1 MFDFYEFSV
10 LGKVWLMIKSQSNL
24 PLKAIAVFILWF
36 IFHDTAYSLVQF
48 GLRKHDKHTKYNK
61 WGIRKQKKKMAE
73 EDVQKCMEWLFKT
86 QEELQTTPFGSC
98 QADVRSAM
106 STQKTKNNDV
116 LKYGTGLNRL
126 FTKHQLGQK
135 ETMDISSAYES
146 IKAVSNKK
154 LSCMEVLS
162 GIASLEDSIQS
173 LSCEFDTRAVH
184 LVNMMENNKNTGRNN
199 QSNENLARTAKDCVA
214 AVRNNWRWI
223 NTVLQCSQV
232 HLHNAASY
240 QEFFH
245 EIEEVEYWMNT
256 TLSRIHLTFD
266 RSKLNGDKADVK
278 CIQSEMKDVLLAYL
292 QWQGK
297 VESLFDRAKCIVPVP
312 QRIQKLEE
320 PRPVIAI
327 AAYRTSEIEFQEGE
341 SLTLIDN
348 SDRTKWVV
356 KNSRD
361 QTCAVPAVLLVIP
374 GPSGVA
380 MDAVMK
386 LRTQL
391 LALWTMSIKRLGYQ
405 MVAFMLMVFRDW
417 TDEEIASLQAMGPK
431 DRNDLI
437 RVMNSIETTL
447 YGTWNGYG
455 DFKELQERIARLRMI
470 LEEGDK
476 DGSGAPLMAV
486 VQIKSLENLL
496 NKYKDFWAYW
506 ETFKVIVELVQ
517 EPKHLLVCD
526 KWDQLRF
533 VSTAHFVKFW
543 DTSVDLNLSDL
554 SRMDAT
560 VTFHETP
567 KEPFPPRP
575 QKPRKEEEMVS
586 EEVQEQF
593 TQNVLTMEEAGPP
606 AYQEEEDE
614 TYEEYC
620 EETVTESVMSTVA
633 EERQTFMIESVKD
646 PRTKDDYISP
656 QEAVLL
662 GILDQVSNQYINI
675 VTGETMTMGKAIN
688 RGIVQI
694 SFQSSEKIREEDQSY
709 GLVTIKTIKDTR
721 PFSIKAVIDPSTEEE
736 LTVAQATAKNILND
750 VKGTYTTEDGDVISI
765 RDAIHSGLVIAHFED
780 GENGDAQEEQVKTYA
795 VHGVVNQ
802 KLKSKVSFTEA
813 VNDGLLDR
821 NDGQYVNNVT
831 GEKVPVQEAIM
842 KGFIKAR
849 LVTDP
854 SKLDIDPSNNIV
866 IDRLEKARS
875 KILSAVRSAH
885 AFKGL
890 TNGKK

>member
-1 MFDFYEFSV
+1 MWSR
-10 LGKVWLMIKSQSNL
+10 W
-24 PLKAIAVFILWF
+24 AV
-36 IFHDTAYSLVQF
+36 Q
-48 GLRKHDKHTKYNK
+48 
-61 WGIRKQKKKMAE
+61 KKMAE

-86 QEELQTTPFGSC
+86 QNDMQTSPFGSG
-98 QADVRSAM
+98 QADVASAM
-106 STQKTKNNDV
+106 AMQRNKNTEVHN
-116 LKYGTGLNRL
+116 YGMGLNKL
-126 FTKHQLGQK
+126 FSKHQLGQK
-135 ETMDISSAYES
+135 ETMDISTAYES
-146 IKAVSNKK
+146 VKAVSNKR

-162 GIASLEDSIQS
+162 GISSLEDPIQS
-173 LSCEFDTRAVH
+173 LSNEFYKRAVH
-184 LVNMMENNKNTGRNN
+184 LVNMMENNKQMDKNN
-199 QSNENLARTAKDCVA
+199 QSNENLAKTAQGCVM
-214 AVRNNWRWI
+214 AVRKNWRWI

-245 EIEEVEYWMNT
+245 EVEEVEYWMNT

-266 RSKLNGDKADVK
+266 RSKLNGDKGDVNF
-278 CIQSEMKDVLLAYL
+278 IQSEMKDVLLAYL

-312 QRIQKLEE
+312 QRLRKCEDH
-320 PRPVIAI
+320 RPVIAI
-327 AAYRTSEIEFQEGE
+327 AGYKTSEIEFQEGE
-341 SLTLIDN
+341 SLTLLDN
-348 SDRTKWVV
+348 SDRNKWLV
-356 KNSRD
+356 KNSKD
-361 QTCAVPAVLLVIP
+361 QECMVPSMLLCIP
-374 GPSGVA
+374 GPCGPA
-380 MDAVMK
+380 MDTVMR

-417 TDEEIASLQAMGPK
+417 SEAEITSLQAMSPK

-437 RVMNSIETTL
+437 RVMNNIENTL
-447 YGTWNGYG
+447 YDTWKGYG

-476 DGSGAPLMAV
+476 NGTGTPLTAV
-486 VQIKSLENLL
+486 VQIKSLETLL

-543 DTSVDLNLSDL
+543 DTTVDLNLSDL
-554 SRMDAT
+554 SRMDTA

-575 QKPRKEEEMVS
+575 KKPAKEEMIL

-614 TYEEYC
+614 MYEEFY

-633 EERQTFMIESVKD
+633 EERQTFMITSVKD
-646 PRTKDDYISP
+646 PRTTDEYISP
-656 QEAVLL
+656 QEAIML
-662 GILDQVSNQYINI
+662 GIIDQASNHYVNI
-675 VTGETMTMGKAIN
+675 VTKETMTMGAAIN

-694 SFQSSEKIREEDQSY
+694 SFQSSETIREEDTSY
-709 GLVTIKTIKDTR
+709 GVVTIKTMKDTR
-721 PFSIKAVIDPSTEEE
+721 PYKINKVIDPRTEEE
-736 LTVAQATAKNILND
+736 LTIAQAKDKGIID
-750 VKGTYTTEDGDVISI
+750 EVKMTYTTEDGDEISI
-765 RDAIHSGLVIAHFED
+765 RDAIHSGLVIADFEEGQN
-780 GENGDAQEEQVKTYA
+780 GETEEETQVKTYA
-795 VHGVVNQ
+795 IHGVVDQ
-802 KLKSKVSFTEA
+802 KQKCKVSFTTA

-821 NDGQYVNNVT
+821 QDGQYVNNVT
-831 GEKVPVQEAIM
+831 GDKVPVQEAIM
-842 KGFIKAR
+842 RGFIKAR
-849 LVTDP
+849 LVKDT
-854 SKLDIDPSNNIV
+854 SKLDIDPTNNIV
-866 IDRLEKARS
+866 IDRLDKARS
-875 KILSAVRSAH
+875 KILSAVRTAN
-885 AFKGL
+885 AFKEL
-890 TNGKK
+890 TTGKK

>member
-1 MFDFYEFSV
+1 MWSR
-10 LGKVWLMIKSQSNL
+10 W
-24 PLKAIAVFILWF
+24 AV
-36 IFHDTAYSLVQF
+36 Q
-48 GLRKHDKHTKYNK
+48 
-61 WGIRKQKKKMAE
+61 KKMAE

-86 QEELQTTPFGSC
+86 QEDLQTSPFGSC
-98 QADVRSAM
+98 QAEVMSAM
-106 STQKTKNNDV
+106 AAQKNRNKEV
-116 LKYGTGLNRL
+116 QSYGTGLNRL
-126 FTKHQLGQK
+126 FSKHQLGQK
-135 ETMDISSAYES
+135 ETVDISAAYES
-146 IKAVSNKK
+146 VKAVSNKK

-173 LSCEFDTRAVH
+173 LSSEFDARSVH
-184 LVNMMENNKNTGRNN
+184 LVNMMENNKQMDRNN
-199 QSNENLARTAKDCVA
+199 QSNETLARTAQGCVV

-245 EIEEVEYWMNT
+245 EVEEVEYWMNT

-266 RSKLNGDKADVK
+266 RSKLNGDKADAK
-278 CIQSEMKDVLLAYL
+278 YIESEMKDVLLAYL

-297 VESLFDRAKCIVPVP
+297 VESLFDRAKRIVPVP
-312 QRIQKLEE
+312 RRIRKLEE

-327 AAYRTSEIEFQEGE
+327 AGYKSSEIEFQEGE
-341 SLTLIDN
+341 SLTLLDN
-348 SDRTKWVV
+348 SDRTKWLV
-356 KNSRD
+356 KNARD
-361 QTCAVPAVLLVIP
+361 QTSKVPAVLLVIP
-374 GPSGVA
+374 GPSGPAV
-380 MDAVMK
+380 DAVMR

-417 TDEEIASLQAMGPK
+417 TEEEIASLQAMSLK

-437 RVMNSIETTL
+437 RVMNNIENTL
-447 YGTWNGYG
+447 YDTWKGYG

-470 LEEGDK
+470 LEEGDRN
-476 DGSGAPLMAV
+476 GTGAPLTAV

-543 DTSVDLNLSDL
+543 DTAVDLNLSDL
-554 SRMDAT
+554 SRMDTA
-560 VTFHETP
+560 VTLHETP
-567 KEPFPPRP
+567 KVPFPPRP
-575 QKPRKEEEMVS
+575 QQPRKEEEMIS

-593 TQNVLTMEEAGPP
+593 TQNIVTMDEAGPP
-606 AYQEEEDE
+606 AYQEQEDE
-614 TYEEYC
+614 EFYEEYC

-633 EERQTFMIESVKD
+633 EERQTFTIDSVKD

-656 QEAVLL
+656 QEAIIL
-662 GILDQVSNQYINI
+662 GILDQVNNQYVNI
-675 VTGETMTMGKAIN
+675 VTKETLSMGSAIN

-694 SFQSSEKIREEDQSY
+694 SFQSREKIREEDQSY
-709 GLVTIKTIKDTR
+709 GLITIKTTKDTR
-721 PFSIKAVIDPSTEEE
+721 PFTIKAVIDPRTEEE
-736 LTVAQATAKNILND
+736 LTVAQAKVKDIMDD

-765 RDAIHSGLVIAHFED
+765 RDAIHSGLVIASFEE
-780 GENGDAQEEQVKTYA
+780 GENGDEQEEAQVKTYA
-795 VHGVVNQ
+795 VHGVVDQ
-802 KLKSKVSFTEA
+802 KLKSKVSFMTA
-813 VNDGLLDR
+813 VNEGLLDR
-821 NDGQYVNNVT
+821 DDGQYVNNVT
-831 GEKVPVQEAIM
+831 GDKVPVQEAIM
-842 KGFIKAR
+842 RGFIKAR